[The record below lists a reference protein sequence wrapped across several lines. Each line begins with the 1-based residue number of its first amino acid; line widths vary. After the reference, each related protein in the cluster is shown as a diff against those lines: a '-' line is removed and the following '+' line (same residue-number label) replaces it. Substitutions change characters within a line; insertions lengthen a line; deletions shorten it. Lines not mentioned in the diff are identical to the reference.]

1 MKGMIGLWNLTWK
14 NIRNRPYRN
23 IATMLCY
30 AFVAGSLISASFLVG
45 GATSS
50 LNSGFSRMGADL
62 MVVPQ
67 EYSESA
73 EAIILKGQ
81 PSTFSFDR
89 QYLVSIQ
96 EVEGVDKASPQLYV
110 QTLSASCCSI
120 PVQLI
125 AYDPSRDFTITPW
138 LQTRLKRP
146 LETDEIIVGSR
157 IAGDIGSRLQFYG
170 HEFTIAGRLEPTG
183 MGLDSSIFLRME
195 DAYVMADESPLKA
208 VQPISLSRDRISSV
222 LVQVGEHNDPNTVAA
237 RIQARIPG
245 AKVIVPNYLV
255 KKVTA
260 QLESI
265 TRILYLIT
273 GSVIVIS
280 LPLIALISSMVAAE
294 RRGEIGIL
302 RALGATRSFIFQLI
316 FLESACLSIFG
327 GLLGIVTSF
336 IILFSFQDLIT
347 STLQVPLIWPNLWE
361 ISNDI
366 ALALV
371 LVITIGCLSGLYPAY
386 RSCMLEPSEAI
397 RKGEI

>member
-1 MKGMIGLWNLTWK
+1 MMGLWNLTWK

-30 AFVAGSLISASFLVG
+30 AFVAGSLISAYFLIG
-45 GATSS
+45 GTTNS
-50 LNSGFSRMGADL
+50 LDLGFSRMGSDL
-62 MVVPQ
+62 LVVPE
-67 EYSESA
+67 EYSESV

-81 PSTFSFDR
+81 PSTFSFDH
-89 QYLVSIQ
+89 QYLDVIQ

-146 LETDEIIVGSR
+146 LEKDEIIVGSR
-157 IAGDIGSRLQFYG
+157 IVGDIGSKLQFYG

-195 DAYVMADESPLKA
+195 DAFVMAEESPLKA
-208 VQPISLSRDRISSV
+208 VQPISISRDRISSV
-222 LVQVGEHNDPNTVAA
+222 LVKVEEQADPNEVAA

-245 AKVIVPNYLV
+245 AKVIVPSYLV

-260 QLESI
+260 QLES
-265 TRILYLIT
+265 TTHILYLIT
-273 GSVIVIS
+273 GSVIFVS

-294 RRGEIGIL
+294 RRGEIGML
-302 RALGATRSFIFQLI
+302 RALGATRLFIFQLI
-316 FLESACLSIFG
+316 FLESTCLSIFG

-336 IILFSFQDLIT
+336 VILFSFQDLIT
-347 STLQVPLIWPNLWE
+347 LTLQVPLIWPNLWE
-361 ISNDI
+361 ISNEI

-371 LVITIGCLSGLYPAY
+371 LAISIGSLSGLYPAY

-397 RKGEI
+397 RKGII